1 MNFIFFLGRFHVLM
15 LHLPIGI
22 IVVVFLMEWLSR
34 KEQYRYL
41 QSALPFLW
49 GAMAVTSVFTVVLG
63 YMHFAEGSFTGQSAY
78 QHRFFGTA
86 VAVLALVVGMLRTSS
101 FADKYKPLFFP
112 ASAVLLLL
120 ITITGH
126 FGGNLT
132 HGSTF
137 LIEYAPQPIRS
148 LGGLAPRRTIT
159 NLADADPF
167 ADIVGPMLMDK
178 CQGCHNSDKHEN
190 DLNLTSYK
198 SVMRGGE
205 NGKVVTPGNTEFSE
219 LLRRITRSPDDD
231 EFMPAEGKPPLSA
244 RQVDIIRWWIEAGA
258 PNGVTLG
265 MMDLT
270 ADTKAMLS
278 AELGLD
284 GATD

>member
-1 MNFIFFLGRFHVLM
+1 MNFVFFLGRFHVLM

-22 IVVVFLMEWLSR
+22 IVVLFLMEWLSR

-49 GAMAVTSVFTVVLG
+49 GAMAVTSVLTVALG

-78 QHRFFGTA
+78 QHRFFGTV
-86 VAVLALVVGMLRTSS
+86 VAVLALIVGMVRTSS
-101 FADKYKPLFFP
+101 FADKYKPLYFP

-132 HGSTF
+132 HGDTF

-148 LGGLAPRRTIT
+148 LVGLAPRRTIT

-167 ADIVGPMLMDK
+167 EDIVGPMLRDK
-178 CQGCHNSDKHEN
+178 CQGCHNNDKHEN
-190 DLNLTSYK
+190 DLNLTSYD

-205 NGKVVTPGNTEFSE
+205 NGKVIVPGNTEFSE
-219 LLRRITRSPDDD
+219 LLRRITRAPDDD
-231 EFMPAEGKPPLSA
+231 EFMPAEGKPPLTA
-244 RQVDIIRWWIEAGA
+244 RQVDIIRWWITAGA
-258 PNGVTLG
+258 PNGVKLG
-265 MMDLT
+265 SMDLT
-270 ADTKAMLS
+270 ADIKSMLS

-284 GATD
+284 PAAQ

>member
-1 MNFIFFLGRFHVLM
+1 MNLIFFLGRFHVLM

-22 IVVVFLMEWLSR
+22 IVVLFLMEWLSR

-41 QSALPFLW
+41 QGALPFMW
-49 GAMAVTSVFTVVLG
+49 GAMAVTSVLTVALG

-78 QHRFFGTA
+78 QHRFFGTV
-86 VAVLALVVGMLRTSS
+86 VAVVALLVGMVRTSS
-101 FADKYKPLFFP
+101 F
-112 ASAVLLLL
+112 VLLLL

-167 ADIVGPMLMDK
+167 ADVVQPILLDK
-178 CQGCHNSDKHEN
+178 CQGCHNNDKHEN
-190 DLNLTSYK
+190 DLNLTTYASL
-198 SVMRGGE
+198 MRGGE
-205 NGKVVTPGNTEFSE
+205 NGKVIVPGNTEFSE
-219 LLRRITRSPDDD
+219 VLRRVTRPPDDD
-231 EFMPAEGKPPLSA
+231 EFMPAEGKPPLTA

-265 MMDLT
+265 TLNL
-270 ADTKAMLS
+270 ADETKAMLS
-278 AELGLD
+278 AELGLT
-284 GATD
+284 GSAP